1 MVHASL
7 DSTMREA
14 RRLADAGETGPLW
27 VQALEQTAGKGRRGR
42 AWHGLAGNVFLTG
55 LVTLQATPQEA
66 ANLSFAAAL
75 AVAQTADACVDPALV
90 RVKWPNDVLIGGR
103 KTSGILLESWPG
115 PAAGLLT
122 LLIGIGLNVAAAPG
136 DASVESPATCLARHL
151 EPGAAL
157 PTAEQAGVLLAGHM
171 EHWIARWQDHGFA
184 PVRAAWTARAA
195 GLDGPVTARLQD
207 RDIHGTLRGIS
218 DTGCL
223 LLEGEGGFTHQIA
236 AADIFIPQATQ
247 GTV

>member
-1 MVHASL
+1 MLEV
-7 DSTMREA
+7 
-14 RRLADAGETGPLW
+14 RRLADAGETGPMW

-42 AWHGLAGNVFLTG
+42 AWQGLGGNVFLTG
-55 LVTLQATPQEA
+55 LVTLEATPQEA

-75 AVAQTADACVDPALV
+75 AVAETVDLFVAPQRV
-90 RVKWPNDVLIGGR
+90 RLKWPNDVLIDGI

-115 PAAGLLT
+115 PAAGLLCVS
-122 LLIGIGLNVAAAPG
+122 IGIGLNVAAAP
-136 DASVESPATCLARHL
+136 DSARVERPATCIAGHLA
-151 EPGAAL
+151 PGAVL
-157 PTAEQAGVLLAGHM
+157 PTAEQAGVELAARM
-171 EHWIARWQDHGFA
+171 ERWIARWQTGGFA
-184 PVRAAWTARAA
+184 PVRTHWTARAA

-223 LLEGEGGFTHQIA
+223 LLEAEGGLTHQISAADVFIPA
-236 AADIFIPQATQ
+236 AAH